1 MLSEGKTAIA
11 IGPAGHPLLSALGHD
26 GAARM
31 LSCATERIFAKGDF
45 LCREGQPADVCYLL
59 REGRVALEVHLPNHG
74 GLRVATLHAGD
85 LLGWSWLVPPHRWRL
100 EARALEPVRTW
111 QIDAARLR
119 SLCDEDHE
127 FGYQV
132 LLRFIS
138 VMGQRLQ
145 ATRMKLLDL
154 EARARVGAGGTDH

>member
-1 MLSEGKTAIA
+1 MSSGGKAAIA
-11 IGPAGHPLLSALGHD
+11 IEPAGHPFLSALGRD

-59 REGRVALEVHLPNHG
+59 REGRVALEVHVPNHG
-74 GLRVATLHAGD
+74 GLRVATLRAGD

-100 EARALEPVRTW
+100 EARALEPVRAW
-111 QIDAARLR
+111 RIDAARLR
-119 SLCDEDHE
+119 TLCDENHE
-127 FGYQV
+127 FGYRV

-138 VMGQRLQ
+138 VMGRRLH

-154 EARARVGAGGTDH
+154 ESGTRAGAGGTDH